1 MQAKDKCTP
10 FATRGRAPSP
20 AGRKGFEAASRA
32 ATQFTEQ
39 VCDDTRIT
47 PNNKSPPLGPDDCLD
62 ASEHYL
68 RRTDDSGEVEF
79 LPSLPIPK

>member
-32 ATQFTEQ
+32 ATRFTEQ
-39 VCDDTRIT
+39 VCDDMRIT
-47 PNNKSPPLGPDDCLD
+47 PNKKNPPLGPDDFLD

>member
-32 ATQFTEQ
+32 ATQFTKQ

-47 PNNKSPPLGPDDCLD
+47 PNKKKKTLGPVDCLD
-62 ASEHYL
+62 PSEHYL